1 MTFGKLSAAALA
13 LLSTQLLAQ
22 GTPSEP
28 VDARVPMTFHG
39 VSEPLSELAQRQ
51 VPVALG
57 MGQFQEDHV
66 ERLYEE
72 PVPRSPGPEI
82 QPFVQTEATR
92 PLAAVAGASFE
103 GPGTGLAGFSMTGA
117 PPDTTLAVGPNH
129 VIAWVNSQYAIFS
142 KTGTLQTG
150 PVNGNTLFTG
160 LGNVCETTNRGDPI
174 LQYDRLADRWI
185 LSQFAFNVSNGAP
198 AAPYMQCIAVSTS
211 NNPAGTYFRYSVSFG
226 STSPNGFNDYGK
238 LGVWPDGYYIGYNI
252 FGGSPAGSNTGA
264 GLCVSDRVKMLAGD
278 PTATTLC
285 APVAFYAGGAAFLP
299 ADLDGTTLPSDT
311 SQGGIFMRVSNVPAL
326 RIMKLKPNFAAGT
339 VTLTDGFG
347 GASGSFVNLPLPAT
361 TFACNGSGGTC
372 IEQPGTTTLLDTL
385 GSRLMYRL
393 AFRNRGGVESMVVT
407 HSVDPD
413 GSSPRDATL
422 RWYEIRNPLG
432 NPADP
437 VVANRPVIFQN
448 GTYDPGGSGD
458 RWMGSIA
465 MDGAGNMMIG
475 YSVANAG
482 AGLKPSIAVA
492 GREVGDAVNTLQSE
506 ILALTGTG
514 SQNGG
519 LSRWGDYTTIQ
530 VDPSDDRT
538 FWFIGQYLS
547 ADGSFN

>member
-1 MTFGKLSAAALA
+1 MNAGRVIALA
-13 LLSTQLLAQ
+13 LLCLSTQAYAQ
-22 GTPSEP
+22 SDPDTPPSN
-28 VDARVPMTFHG
+28 RVPMTFHG
-39 VSEPLSELAQRQ
+39 VSAPLSELATRQ
-51 VPVALG
+51 VQVAPG

-66 ERLYEE
+66 ERLFEE
-72 PVPRSPGPEI
+72 PVPPREGPEL
-82 QPFVQTEATR
+82 QPFVQTET
-92 PLAAVAGASFE
+92 PQPFAAVAGASFE

-129 VIAWVNSQYAIFS
+129 VIAWVNSQYAIFN
-142 KTGTLQTG
+142 KAGTLQLG
-150 PVNGNTLFTG
+150 PINGNTLFTG

-185 LSQFAFNVSNGAP
+185 LSQFAFNVSGSAP
-198 AAPYMQCIAVSTS
+198 VAPYLQCIAVSTS
-211 NNPAGTYFRYSVSFG
+211 NNPAGTYVRYSVNFG

-285 APVAFYAGGAAFLP
+285 APVDFYAGGAAFLP
-299 ADLDGTTLPSDT
+299 ADLDGTTLPSTT
-311 SQGGIFMRVSNVPAL
+311 SQGGLFMRVSTAPAL

-339 VTLTDGFG
+339 VTLTNGFG
-347 GASGSFVNLPLPAT
+347 GASGSYVDLALPAT
-361 TFACNGSGGTC
+361 TFACNGTGGTC
-372 IEQPGTTTLLDTL
+372 IDQPGTTNKLDTL

-413 GSSPRDATL
+413 GAGARDAVL

-432 NPADP
+432 NPADV

-448 GTYDPGGSGD
+448 GTYDPGASGE
-458 RWMGSIA
+458 R
-465 MDGAGNMMIG
+465 
-475 YSVANAG
+475 
-482 AGLKPSIAVA
+482 
-492 GREVGDAVNTLQSE
+492 
-506 ILALTGTG
+506 
-514 SQNGG
+514 
-519 LSRWGDYTTIQ
+519 
-530 VDPSDDRT
+530 
-538 FWFIGQYLS
+538 
-547 ADGSFN
+547 

>member
-22 GTPSEP
+22 GTPSEA

-39 VSEPLSELAQRQ
+39 VSEPLSDLAQRQ
-51 VPVALG
+51 VPVAPG

-82 QPFVQTEATR
+82 QPFVQTEPTR

-185 LSQFAFNVSNGAP
+185 LSQFAFNVSGGLP
-198 AAPYMQCIAVSTS
+198 VAPYMQCIAVSTS

-264 GLCVSDRVKMLAGD
+264 GL
-278 PTATTLC
+278 
-285 APVAFYAGGAAFLP
+285 
-299 ADLDGTTLPSDT
+299 
-311 SQGGIFMRVSNVPAL
+311 
-326 RIMKLKPNFAAGT
+326 
-339 VTLTDGFG
+339 
-347 GASGSFVNLPLPAT
+347 
-361 TFACNGSGGTC
+361 
-372 IEQPGTTTLLDTL
+372 
-385 GSRLMYRL
+385 
-393 AFRNRGGVESMVVT
+393 
-407 HSVDPD
+407 
-413 GSSPRDATL
+413 
-422 RWYEIRNPLG
+422 
-432 NPADP
+432 
-437 VVANRPVIFQN
+437 
-448 GTYDPGGSGD
+448 
-458 RWMGSIA
+458 
-465 MDGAGNMMIG
+465 
-475 YSVANAG
+475 
-482 AGLKPSIAVA
+482 
-492 GREVGDAVNTLQSE
+492 
-506 ILALTGTG
+506 
-514 SQNGG
+514 
-519 LSRWGDYTTIQ
+519 
-530 VDPSDDRT
+530 
-538 FWFIGQYLS
+538 
-547 ADGSFN
+547 